1 VTAPPTVRC
10 GARSATTR
18 PARARSP
25 LSSRSTPEHLI
36 DTALGLLAVCLLI
49 VANGVFVAAEF
60 ALVAVDRS
68 RVDRDAEAGSRRARL
83 VRSLLRRL
91 SFHLAGAQ
99 LGITV
104 TSLIVGFLAEP
115 VIGQLLEPLLEP
127 IVGER
132 AVRGVSLAIAFALAT
147 IAQMIV
153 AELVPKGL
161 AIARPDRMSRLLAPF
176 IAVYGTVFGPVI
188 HVLNGAANWTV
199 RRLGMEPREELSEV
213 RTLSELER
221 VIAASTEEGTLAAP
235 ASTLLTRSI
244 RFGAKT
250 AADALVPRPDV
261 VAIGMDASAA
271 DLVQLSASTGY
282 SRFPVSGADIDDVRG
297 TVLVRTVHGVPYA
310 QRADTSVATLMEDP
324 VVVPETRE
332 LEDVLLDMQQ
342 SRQHLMVVV
351 DEYGG
356 TAGIVTLE
364 DIVEEIVGE
373 IDDEYDARTPTLTKP
388 IRAGR
393 HALAGG
399 LHADEVREACGFE
412 MPEGDYETLAGF
424 VLDRLGHIPAVGE
437 RVEHDGWVFEVLAMD
452 RHRIAEVGVREPAA

>member
-1 VTAPPTVRC
+1 MPRRAVV
-10 GARSATTR
+10 G
-18 PARARSP
+18 PASFGP
-25 LSSRSTPEHLI
+25 CCVGSRSI
-36 DTALGLLAVCLLI
+36 LLA
-49 VANGVFVAAEF
+49 
-60 ALVAVDRS
+60 
-68 RVDRDAEAGSRRARL
+68 
-83 VRSLLRRL
+83 L
-91 SFHLAGAQ
+91 SWASP
-99 LGITV
+99 I
-104 TSLIVGFLAEP
+104 TSLVVGFLAEP

-132 AVRGVSLAIAFALAT
+132 AVRGVSLAVAFALAT
-147 IAQMIV
+147 VAQMIV

-221 VIAASTEEGTLAAP
+221 VIAASTEEGTLAGP

-261 VAIGMDASAA
+261 VAIDMDASAA

-297 TVLVRTVHGVPYA
+297 TVLVRTVHAVPYA
-310 QRADTSVATLMEDP
+310 QRPDRSVATLMEDP

-373 IDDEYDARTPTLTKP
+373 IDDEYDPRTPTLTKP

-393 HALAGG
+393 ARAGWW
-399 LHADEVREACGFE
+399 AACGRSS
-412 MPEGDYETLAGF
+412 G
-424 VLDRLGHIPAVGE
+424 
-437 RVEHDGWVFEVLAMD
+437 
-452 RHRIAEVGVREPAA
+452 GVRLRDARRRLRDAGRFRARPLGPHPRGR

>member
-1 VTAPPTVRC
+1 
-10 GARSATTR
+10 
-18 PARARSP
+18 
-25 LSSRSTPEHLI
+25 
-36 DTALGLLAVCLLI
+36 
-49 VANGVFVAAEF
+49 VFVAAEF

-68 RVDRDAEAGSRRARL
+68 RVDRDAEGGSRRARL

-115 VIGQLLEPLLEP
+115 VIGELIEPVVEPL
-127 IVGER
+127 VGER
-132 AVRGVSLAIAFALAT
+132 AARGVSLAIAFALAT
-147 IAQMIV
+147 VVQMIV

-221 VIAASTEEGTLAAP
+221 VIAASTEEGTLAGS

-244 RFGAKT
+244 RFGTKT

-261 VAIGMDASAA
+261 VAIAMDASAA
-271 DLVQLSASTGY
+271 DLVQLSARTGY

-297 TVLVRTVHGVPYA
+297 TVLVRTVHGVPYP
-310 QRADTSVATLMEDP
+310 QRAETTVATLMDDP

-342 SRQHLMVVV
+342 SRQHLMIVV

-373 IDDEYDARTPTLTKP
+373 IDAAYDARTPTLTKP
-388 IRAGR
+388 IRGGS

-399 LHADEVREACGFE
+399 LHADEVREASGFE
-412 MPEGDYETLAGF
+412 MPDGDYETLAGF
-424 VLDRLGHIPAVGE
+424 VLDRLGHIPKVGE
-437 RVEHDGWVFEVLAMD
+437 RVEQNGWVFEVRSMD
-452 RHRIAEVGVREPAA
+452 RHRIAEVDVQGPAS